1 MQIALRKQVAARA
14 RDRCEYCG
22 LPQAALPWAR
32 FHIEH
37 IRPRQHGGTDDLA
50 NLALACRNCNLY
62 KGPNLTAIDPST
74 QQLVQLFNPRV
85 DTWIDHFSM
94 INNQI
99 VGKTELGRAT
109 VTLLNMNHPDRTQLR
124 TELSGLG
131 EI

>member
-1 MQIALRKQVAARA
+1 
-14 RDRCEYCG
+14 
-22 LPQAALPWAR
+22 
-32 FHIEH
+32 
-37 IRPRQHGGTDDLA
+37 
-50 NLALACRNCNLY
+50 
-62 KGPNLTAIDPST
+62 
-74 QQLVQLFNPRV
+74 
-85 DTWIDHFSM
+85 M